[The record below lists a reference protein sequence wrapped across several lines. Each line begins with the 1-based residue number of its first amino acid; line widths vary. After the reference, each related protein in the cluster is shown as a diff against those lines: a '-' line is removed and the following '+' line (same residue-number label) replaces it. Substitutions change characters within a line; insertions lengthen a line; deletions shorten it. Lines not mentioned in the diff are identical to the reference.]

1 MTLGGYISVEFDIK
15 SPAYRFCQGYMK
27 IAKTTRDQFST
38 EEVEV
43 DLPSE
48 KKKVRLRMEGF
59 QISEWFN
66 TLVIP
71 DLIDSDD
78 DDEDEAN
85 SRDPD
90 YFTKLEGTMTVI
102 QTEGCDGGRAYWTIQ
117 YEKVSEDIKDPR
129 FIADTTTRY
138 FQAMD
143 ERIFSNP

>member
-15 SPAYRFCQGYMK
+15 SPAYRFCQGYMAL
-27 IAKTTRDQFST
+27 AKTTRDQFST
-38 EEVEV
+38 EELKV

-59 QISEWFN
+59 EISEWFN
-66 TLVIP
+66 TLIIP

-102 QTEGCDGGRAYWTIQ
+102 QTEGCDGGRAIWTIQ

-143 ERIFSNP
+143 KRVFSNP